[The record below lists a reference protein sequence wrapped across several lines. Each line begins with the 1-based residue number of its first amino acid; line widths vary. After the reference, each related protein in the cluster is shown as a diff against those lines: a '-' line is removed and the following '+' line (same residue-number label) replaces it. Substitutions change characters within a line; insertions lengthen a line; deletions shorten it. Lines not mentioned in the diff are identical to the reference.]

1 MAGKVFFGKSTIC
14 KLLFITLTLV
24 TNIEAEDALAKFGD
38 VIPVLGQMARTDQDF
53 VDGLA
58 LDLFSP
64 RNRTLVVTNNSSPL
78 PGTFVTGTTGE
89 GFVNLSKYS
98 WVVKLNETAD
108 DLIAKIEL
116 PYDPVALAGQG
127 VQVANTYV
135 GKLAKDKKS
144 WVISETQRNVH
155 VTENKTRIIKMTSLD
170 GEYMLLGR
178 KSEDTSNIFVQY
190 GQGATRTVNI
200 TGGAERIQEAEFVD
214 GLRFRVQSAK
224 AFALNADI
232 PFGVNDKAMPEHAV
246 PLNSFAWV
254 INSTASPG
262 TGLSVDIHFP
272 VNREMVEE
280 KTRGQEEGHLNLLV
294 ARRDLKAPA
303 TAAFEPLKKQE
314 YSKAKRI
321 VEVRGMTAVDGQYV
335 LLVSKKKYLE
345 VSCGQGGN
353 AQSCPGRN
361 STSASAGAASQ
372 ARESELDGAQVT
384 SRPAIVVSVASLS
397 TAWGMNLV
405 VSCVFSM
412 GVSLVVFLL

>member
-1 MAGKVFFGKSTIC
+1 MAGKVFFRKSTIC
-14 KLLFITLTLV
+14 KLLFITSTLV
-24 TNIEAEDALAKFGD
+24 TNIKAQDALAKFGD

-64 RNRTLVVTNNSSPL
+64 KNRTLVVTNNSSPL
-78 PGTFVTGTTGE
+78 PGTFVSGTTGE

-135 GKLAKDKKS
+135 GTLAKDKKS
-144 WVISETQRNVH
+144 
-155 VTENKTRIIKMTSLD
+155 TENKTRIIKMTSLD

-200 TGGAERIQEAEFVD
+200 TGGAEKIQEAEFVD

-224 AFALNADI
+224 SFALNADI

-246 PLNSFAWV
+246 PINSFAWV

-262 TGLSVDIHFP
+262 DGLSVDVHFP
-272 VNREMVEE
+272 VNKEMVEE
-280 KTRGQEEGHLNLLV
+280 KTRGHEEGHLNLLV

-314 YSKAKRI
+314 YSKAKRL
-321 VEVRGMTAVDGQYV
+321 VEVRGMTAVDGQQEWYIGFCWR
-335 LLVSKKKYLE
+335 S
-345 VSCGQGGN
+345 
-353 AQSCPGRN
+353 
-361 STSASAGAASQ
+361 
-372 ARESELDGAQVT
+372 
-384 SRPAIVVSVASLS
+384 
-397 TAWGMNLV
+397 
-405 VSCVFSM
+405 
-412 GVSLVVFLL
+412 

>member
-1 MAGKVFFGKSTIC
+1 MAGKVFFRKSTIC
-14 KLLFITLTLV
+14 KVLFITSTLV
-24 TNIEAEDALAKFGD
+24 TNIKAQDALAKFGD

-78 PGTFVTGTTGE
+78 PGTFVSGTTGE

-135 GKLAKDKKS
+135 GTLAKDKKS
-144 WVISETQRNVH
+144 
-155 VTENKTRIIKMTSLD
+155 TENKTRIIKMTSLD

-200 TGGAERIQEAEFVD
+200 TGGAEKIQEAEFVD
-214 GLRFRVQSAK
+214 GLRFRVQSTK
-224 AFALNADI
+224 SFALNADI
-232 PFGVNDKAMPEHAV
+232 PFGVNDKAIPEHAV
-246 PLNSFAWV
+246 PI
-254 INSTASPG
+254 INK
-262 TGLSVDIHFP
+262 
-272 VNREMVEE
+272 EMVEE
-280 KTRGQEEGHLNLLV
+280 KTRGHEEGHLNLLV

-361 STSASAGAASQ
+361 SHFTASSSGICCVAEHSMGHELGGVM
-372 ARESELDGAQVT
+372 RVLDGD
-384 SRPAIVVSVASLS
+384 VV
-397 TAWGMNLV
+397 GRIFV
-405 VSCVFSM
+405 VM
-412 GVSLVVFLL
+412 ALAHLLRLRN